1 MLQQRSA
8 YDADMGSRPSD
19 SVLEA
24 SRRTLRRHGL
34 QGLTVERIAQEAGV
48 SRVTLHRHGITK
60 GVILATLTE
69 GAIASYRDA
78 LWPVMTGSGTG
89 RERLEL
95 ALERLCDVAEDELE
109 LLVALRAQTDA
120 IFHEDSEG
128 EALTRTEFTE
138 PLERLLRDGATDGTL
153 RETDYEQT
161 ATVLFNLVGWTYV
174 HMRTGH
180 RWRADHARGAI
191 IDLVMA
197 GLSPGD
203 TARSRDS

>member
-1 MLQQRSA
+1 MASA
-8 YDADMGSRPSD
+8 PSD

-34 QGLTVERIAQEAGV
+34 QGLTVERIAQEAGI

-60 GVILATLTE
+60 DVILDTLAE
-69 GAIASYRDA
+69 RAIAGYRDA
-78 LWPVMTGSGTG
+78 LWPVMTSSGTG

-95 ALERLCDVAEDELE
+95 ALQRLCEVAEDELE

-128 EALTRTEFTE
+128 ETLTRTEFTE
-138 PLERLLRDGATDGTL
+138 PLERLLRDGAADGTL
-153 RETDYEQT
+153 RETDYET
-161 ATVLFNLVGWTYV
+161 LATVLFNLVGWTYL

-180 RWRADHARGAI
+180 RWSPHHARGAI
-191 IDLVMA
+191 LDLVMQ
-197 GLSPGD
+197 GLLPP
-203 TARSRDS
+203 R